1 MALEDAW
8 TFLKAPA
15 REAIPDS
22 NIHFVTQFNRG
33 DRRYRG
39 PEKNIRS
46 SLYHRRW
53 GDKPAKIP
61 WKLPQ
66 VVPSETPEEPE
77 EAHWWYG
84 DDDFTRIMR
93 LTPNQFLRLTG
104 TEDMD
109 YSNLDYHIK
118 PMKEAMEGGEPVRV
132 DMPQLTVT
140 GVEGMDKP
148 GDMEHDGRH
157 RMAAL
162 ASLGHGDTPVPVHIT
177 DWASQEEGN
186 WQPPEEAEIS

>member
-8 TFLKAPA
+8 EVLKAPA
-15 REAIPDS
+15 REVIPNS
-22 NIHFVTQFNRG
+22 NIHFVTQFNRR

-46 SLYHRRW
+46 SLYHQS
-53 GDKPAKIP
+53 GSGK
-61 WKLPQ
+61 KLPQ
-66 VVPSETPEEPE
+66 VMPSETPEEPE

-84 DDDFTRIMR
+84 DDDFTRIMH

-104 TEDMD
+104 TENMD

-118 PMKEAMEGGEPVRV
+118 PMKEAMEGGEPVKV
-132 DMPQLTVT
+132 DMPQLTIT
-140 GVEGMDKP
+140 GIEGLDEP
-148 GDMEHDGRH
+148 GDMQHDGRH

-162 ASLGHGDTPVPVHIT
+162 ASLGHGDTPVPVHVT
-177 DWASQEEGN
+177 DWPSLTESN
-186 WQPPEEAEIS
+186 WQPPEETEMS